1 MKNRWNAILVAT
13 AVVALSVMG
22 LVMLASTSYFSDE
35 IGGATYFTLRQ
46 HGIWLVISVIVGA
59 MMTVI
64 DYRWFYR
71 LRWLI
76 FGITVIILALC
87 YVPFFSEQVKGA
99 SRWVTFKR
107 VGLSFLHLQPSE
119 FAKLSCAIVL
129 AAWFAR
135 QEPLTREFRAGFL
148 YPGMILLVIVGL
160 IACEIDLGS
169 AALVALVGI
178 GVMFVA
184 GTRLVFIAPVLLT
197 GIIGLATVVK
207 MMPNRV
213 ERIMAFMN
221 LEKYKDGLGLQQWR
235 AMLAFGSGGPN
246 GVGLGNGRQKMLYLP
261 EAHTDFIFPMVG
273 EELGLIGTTLIVAL
287 FAAIVIGGLV
297 IAHRAED
304 RFGKLLAFGIVAM
317 LGLEALLNMGVTTS
331 LLPNKGLPLPFV
343 SYGGSSL
350 LAAMIGIGIL
360 FNIHH
365 QSPALIKN
373 DWSLRRR
380 RDPLPTV

>member
-13 AVVALSVMG
+13 AVVALSVVG

-35 IGGATYFTLRQ
+35 VGGATYYTLRQ
-46 HGIWLVISVIVGA
+46 HGIWLGISIAIGA
-59 MMTVI
+59 ITSLI

-71 LRWLI
+71 LRWFI
-76 FGITVIILALC
+76 FAVTVVMLSLC
-87 YVPFFSEQVKGA
+87 FTPMFHEQVNGA

-107 VGLSFLHLQPSE
+107 VGLSFLHVQPSE

-135 QEPLTREFRAGFL
+135 QEPLTREFRAGLL
-148 YPGMILLVIVGL
+148 YPGMLLMVIVGL

-169 AALVALVGI
+169 AALVASVGI
-178 GVMFVA
+178 GIMFVA
-184 GTRLVFIAPVLLT
+184 GTRLVFLAPVLLT
-197 GIIGLATVVK
+197 GIVGLAGVVK

-235 AMLAFGSGGPN
+235 AMLAFGSGGPH

-287 FAAIVIGGLV
+287 FAALVVGGLV

-304 RFGKLLAFGIVAM
+304 RFGKLLAFGIVVM

-331 LLPNKGLPLPFV
+331 LLPNKGLPLPFI

-350 LAAMIGIGIL
+350 IAAMIGIGIL
-360 FNIHH
+360 LNIHH
-365 QSPALIKN
+365 QSPAITKN

-380 RDPLPTV
+380 RDPLPAV

>member
-1 MKNRWNAILVAT
+1 MSRWNAILVAT
-13 AVVALSVMG
+13 AVVALSVVGM
-22 LVMLASTSYFSDE
+22 VMLASTSYFSDE
-35 IGGATYFTLRQ
+35 VGGATYYTLRQ
-46 HGIWLVISVIVGA
+46 HGIWLTISIALGA
-59 MMTVI
+59 LTSVI

-71 LRWLI
+71 LRWWV
-76 FGITVIILALC
+76 FAVTVVILAMC
-87 YVPFFSEQVKGA
+87 YVPFFREQVNGA

-107 VGLSFLHLQPSE
+107 MGLGFLHLQPSE

-160 IACEIDLGS
+160 IAGEIDLGS
-169 AALVALVGI
+169 AALVASVGLGI
-178 GVMFVA
+178 MFVA
-184 GTRLVFIAPVLLT
+184 GTRYIYTIPVLLA
-197 GIIGLATVVK
+197 GIVGLAGVVK

-235 AMLAFGSGGPN
+235 AMLAFGSGGPH

-273 EELGLIGTTLIVAL
+273 EELGLIGTTIVVAL
-287 FAAIVIGGLV
+287 FAALVIGGLV

-304 RFGKLLAFGIVAM
+304 RFGKLLAFGIVTM
-317 LGLEALLNMGVTTS
+317 LGMEALLNMGVTTS

-365 QSPALIKN
+365 QSPRLAKL

-380 RDPLPTV
+380 REPMPAV

>member
-1 MKNRWNAILVAT
+1 MSRWNAILVAT
-13 AVVALSVMG
+13 AVVALSVVGM
-22 LVMLASTSYFSDE
+22 VMLASTSYFSDE
-35 IGGATYFTLRQ
+35 VGGATYYTLRQ
-46 HGIWLVISVIVGA
+46 HGIWLTISIALGA
-59 MMTVI
+59 LFSVI

-71 LRWLI
+71 LRWWV
-76 FGITVIILALC
+76 FAVTVVILSMC
-87 YVPFFSEQVKGA
+87 YIPFFREQVNGA

-107 VGLSFLHLQPSE
+107 MGLGFLHLQPSE
-119 FAKLSCAIVL
+119 FAKLSCVIVL

-135 QEPLTREFRAGFL
+135 QEPITREFRAGFF

-160 IACEIDLGS
+160 IAGEIDLGS
-169 AALVALVGI
+169 AALVASVGLGI
-178 GVMFVA
+178 MFVA
-184 GTRLVFIAPVLLT
+184 GTRYIYTIPVLLA
-197 GIIGLATVVK
+197 GIVGLAGVVK

-235 AMLAFGSGGPN
+235 AMLAFGSGGPH

-273 EELGLIGTTLIVAL
+273 EELGLIGTTIVVAL
-287 FAAIVIGGLV
+287 FAALVIGGLV

-304 RFGKLLAFGIVAM
+304 RFGKLLAFGIVTT
-317 LGLEALLNMGVTTS
+317 LGMEALLNMGVTTS

-365 QSPALIKN
+365 QSPRLAKL
-373 DWSLRRR
+373 DWSLSRRR
-380 RDPLPTV
+380 EAMPAV